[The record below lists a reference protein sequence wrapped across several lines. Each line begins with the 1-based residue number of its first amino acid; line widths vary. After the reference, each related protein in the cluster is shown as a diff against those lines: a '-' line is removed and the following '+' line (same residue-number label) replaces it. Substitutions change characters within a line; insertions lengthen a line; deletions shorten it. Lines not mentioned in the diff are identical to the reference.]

1 MSLIET
7 LGINVVL
14 LSFLMYIDFNYFN
27 FNFNFITTLITL
39 NLTLYLASFTVA
51 LLVSFIL
58 RALALC
64 PCETGIS
71 HAAVGI

>member
-27 FNFNFITTLITL
+27 FNFNFILTLIITL
-39 NLTLYLASFTVA
+39 TLTLTLYLASFTVA
-51 LLVSFIL
+51 LLVIFL
-58 RALALC
+58 K
-64 PCETGIS
+64 IS
-71 HAAVGI
+71 PVSRIKDIY